1 MNPPFNMVGT
11 TATQSAD
18 PNTSSGMPWSG
29 APWISFKTTA
39 AAWTRSTGSLLA
51 GAASARMVMEAITHR
66 ITILFIG
73 PQFSRRYPGP
83 FSSTPAPAT
92 LVGRGVLFALLII
105 KDLVLW
111 NSRENKNRG

>member
-29 APWISFKTTA
+29 APWISFKTSA
-39 AAWTRSTGSLLA
+39 AAWTRSTALLLA

-66 ITILFIG
+66 ITSLLMG
-73 PQFSRRYPGP
+73 PQFSRRYPGL

-92 LVGRGVLFALLII
+92 LVGRGGSFCAIDNQGFGAVEFQG
-105 KDLVLW
+105 K
-111 NSRENKNRG
+111 